1 MEGPILP
8 IPLLPIPEAWG
19 SNSGTH
25 TCSPPTSGLRCMRR
39 SPTDADVR
47 RADDEPQRAYA
58 ARNDELCAPPCPS
71 PVRCHTIAAQAPP
84 PPRHHSPR
92 PASLYWPKVSRVW
105 PKVSRVWP
113 KELRERSG
121 SRLGKVHAAVPR
133 RCVTAPHTPSASP
146 RRTAFRGHAGEC
158 RACAAKTHLA
168 STSQRCRGHAAAP
181 LHTSMVAS
189 IAPGAGPG
197 CSRVVR

>member
-1 MEGPILP
+1 
-8 IPLLPIPEAWG
+8 
-19 SNSGTH
+19 
-25 TCSPPTSGLRCMRR
+25 MR
-39 SPTDADVR
+39 
-47 RADDEPQRAYA
+47 A
-58 ARNDELCAPPCPS
+58 ALS
-71 PVRCHTIAAQAPP
+71 QPVRCHTIAAQAPP

-92 PASLYWPKVSRVW
+92 PASLYW

-158 RACAAKTHLA
+158 RACAAKDSLGVDEPALPRARRRAPPHINGGINRARRRPRLQ
-168 STSQRCRGHAAAP
+168 SCRQMSVEKMSVGETTA
-181 LHTSMVAS
+181 
-189 IAPGAGPG
+189 IWIGPTI
-197 CSRVVR
+197 